1 MKLLFLTPPPPFYW
15 LKPILIPTELA
26 KTKKVKKVAS
36 LIFDITS
43 DVSASGN
50 HTNPV
55 GMFDLVKGVNVTY
68 FYRFKGLCFE

>member
-1 MKLLFLTPPPPFYW
+1 MKLLFLTPPPFYW

-36 LIFDITS
+36 LISDITS
-43 DVSASGN
+43 DASASGN

-55 GMFDLVKGVNVTY
+55 GMFDLVKGGQCHIVLQV
-68 FYRFKGLCFE
+68 